1 MPAVPTAPALLTF
14 GACAPF
20 LRTNKP
26 TPILDGKTM
35 THSIRALAEGFPA
48 LTAAD
53 WTPLA
58 IKALRG
64 ADFDETLARQ
74 TVDGVTRGPIFFN
87 APDGTQPVDVRPRNP
102 HLPWGMRQALVEASP
117 QAANAAALDDLMG
130 GASELELRLDA
141 SGLFGLAASDIDT
154 LDAALKGIDM
164 SLAPIHLNALNNA
177 ADHADWLIALFA
189 RRRLDGE
196 ELRGGLGLSPIEK
209 AGRLG
214 RQVRK
219 GELKHIA
226 KIARLSS
233 AAFPKLK
240 IMRCDAS
247 LAHEAGGS
255 DVQELAMLAASA
267 ATYMRLLMDSGF
279 SADDAAMAI
288 EARLVADTDIHL
300 TIAKLRAARRIFACI
315 TKAFGASTDG
325 QHLNLH
331 VVTSGRMLSA
341 TDPWSNLIR
350 IACAGFAGAVGG
362 ADAMTIRPMTDPIGR
377 PTRFAR
383 RVARNLHILLA
394 EESHLGKVTD
404 PASGSY
410 LHESLSAGLA
420 DKAWQMFQDIEKQGG
435 LAQSLET
442 GWLQGQIA
450 SSREARLAEIADGR
464 EVILG
469 VTKFADP
476 DPKALEVDGPWP
488 KLEIVE
494 GALTPMR
501 FAASFEGA
509 AS

>member
-1 MPAVPTAPALLTF
+1 MPHT
-14 GACAPF
+14 
-20 LRTNKP
+20 
-26 TPILDGKTM
+26 
-35 THSIRALAEGFPA
+35 IRDLAGGFPA
-48 LTAAD
+48 LTAFD

-64 ADFDETLARQ
+64 ADFDETLGRQ
-74 TVDGVTRGPIFFN
+74 TVDGVVRGPIFFDT
-87 APDGTQPVDVRPRNP
+87 PKGSQPVDTRPRDA
-102 HLPWGMRQALVEASP
+102 HLPWGMRQALVEATP
-117 QAANAAALDDLMG
+117 HAANAAALDDLMG
-130 GASELELRLDA
+130 GVSELELRLDA
-141 SGLFGLAASDIDT
+141 SGLFGLAASDIET
-154 LDAALKGIDM
+154 LDEALKGIDM

-196 ELRGGLGLSPIEK
+196 VLRGGLGLSPIEQ

-219 GELKHIA
+219 GELKHTA
-226 KIARLSS
+226 KIARLSA

-247 LAHEAGGS
+247 LAHESGGS
-255 DVQELAMLAASA
+255 DAQELAMLAA
-267 ATYMRLLMDSGF
+267 ATSSYMRLLMDADFG
-279 SADDAAMAI
+279 ADDAAQAI
-288 EARLVADTDIHL
+288 EARLAADTDIHL
-300 TIAKLRAARRIFACI
+300 TIAKLRAARRIFARI
-315 TKAFGASTDG
+315 TGAFGASAEA
-325 QHLNLH
+325 QRLNLH

-350 IACAGFAGAVGG
+350 VACAGFAGAVGG
-362 ADAMTIRPMTDPIGR
+362 ADAMTIRPMTDPVGR

-383 RVARNLHILLA
+383 RIARNLHILLA

-410 LHESLSAGLA
+410 LHETLSADLA
-420 DKAWQMFQDIEKQGG
+420 DKAWQIFQDIEGQGG

-450 SSREARLAEIADGR
+450 KSRETRLAQIADGR
-464 EVILG
+464 DVILG

-476 DPKALEVDGPWP
+476 DPKALEVDGMWP
-488 KLEIVE
+488 RLETVE

-509 AS
+509 SS